1 MNLHVI
7 TATDLKK
14 FQIENYT
21 ELLKNP
27 LSANHKKFL
36 KQQLKQLQNGTDNSN
51 MRSNSNHNSCNC
63 NKVSDLV
70 FFRR

>member
-1 MNLHVI
+1 MHVI
-7 TATDLKK
+7 TPSDLKK

-27 LSANHKKFL
+27 RSDNHKKFL

-51 MRSNSNHNSCNC
+51 MRSNSNHNSCTC
-63 NKVSDLV
+63 NTVSDLV